1 MSPVQTSLRRTTT
14 SALFALLAVLS
25 LTNRTTAAEGNV
37 RHVTSHDRVLAVT
50 DPSDGTNSYPKWA
63 LFPDS
68 SVEYRKVTLWIT
80 YECPDSLHCGEW
92 DYIDQIM
99 LRRIGGE
106 SAKPRNIELARMIS
120 PYGWR
125 FGQDWSFQW
134 HVDITDFALLLHDSV
149 EIEFVHTGYESNADR
164 GWKVTLDFEISEG
177 RPSMRP
183 LAFDT
188 LWCGSFLYGDTA
200 LPIENLLKPI
210 QFYGPVGSEFAR
222 VRIHQT
228 GHGMDDSANCA
239 EFCRKYRQLFFNDSL
254 FAQRFLWRE
263 CGDNPLYPQSGTW
276 IFDRANWCPGAVVYP
291 DQYDLPFDNSKAQQI
306 DLQME
311 PYINPNKPS
320 ANWQIYSYL
329 IYYEA
334 PWATND
340 VSIEEIVAPSR
351 LAEYSRMNPVCG
363 QPRIVIRNNGR
374 DTLRSVN
381 IVYGVDNAQ
390 QTFGWIGSLAT
401 NASTEIALH
410 GSIPMGDANG
420 SGQFVVA
427 LDSPNGMDD
436 EYPADNRMR
445 SQTVWTPMYPE
456 KFILAIKTNRD
467 SMQNSYKITDVDG
480 NVVRERSARQL
491 AANTLYLDTIT
502 CNFGCYRLQV
512 EDTAGDGLDFWF
524 NIDGG
529 YGYARMLDLDGRLLR
544 SFDSDFG
551 SNIDEWFLTGTGS
564 VTYPPD
570 SVLPIVQPFPPR
582 NQGKCEVDLFFDRP
596 TDAILRIVTEDSSR
610 TVFNQPLLSFKE
622 GLVPVDISAEP
633 DGIYW
638 LKVDA
643 DGKTV
648 TRRIRLKR

>member
-1 MSPVQTSLRRTTT
+1 M
-14 SALFALLAVLS
+14 
-25 LTNRTTAAEGNV
+25 
-37 RHVTSHDRVLAVT
+37 
-50 DPSDGTNSYPKWA
+50 
-63 LFPDS
+63 
-68 SVEYRKVTLWIT
+68 
-80 YECPDSLHCGEW
+80 
-92 DYIDQIM
+92 
-99 LRRIGGE
+99 
-106 SAKPRNIELARMIS
+106 
-120 PYGWR
+120 
-125 FGQDWSFQW
+125 
-134 HVDITDFALLLHDSV
+134 
-149 EIEFVHTGYESNADR
+149 
-164 GWKVTLDFEISEG
+164 
-177 RPSMRP
+177 
-183 LAFDT
+183 
-188 LWCGSFLYGDTA
+188 
-200 LPIENLLKPI
+200 
-210 QFYGPVGSEFAR
+210 
-222 VRIHQT
+222 
-228 GHGMDDSANCA
+228 
-239 EFCRKYRQLFFNDSL
+239 
-254 FAQRFLWRE
+254 
-263 CGDNPLYPQSGTW
+263 
-276 IFDRANWCPGAVVYP
+276 
-291 DQYDLPFDNSKAQQI
+291 
-306 DLQME
+306 
-311 PYINPNKPS
+311 
-320 ANWQIYSYL
+320 
-329 IYYEA
+329 
-334 PWATND
+334 
-340 VSIEEIVAPSR
+340 
-351 LAEYSRMNPVCG
+351 
-363 QPRIVIRNNGR
+363 IRNNGR

-467 SMQNSYKITDVDG
+467 SMQNSYKITDVYG
-480 NVVRERSARQL
+480 NVVRERTARQL
-491 AANTLYLDTIT
+491 AAKTLKLDTIT

-544 SFDSDFG
+544 SFNSDFG
-551 SNIDEWFLTGTGS
+551 INIDEWFLTGTGS

-610 TVFNQPLLSFKE
+610 TVFNLPLLSFKE